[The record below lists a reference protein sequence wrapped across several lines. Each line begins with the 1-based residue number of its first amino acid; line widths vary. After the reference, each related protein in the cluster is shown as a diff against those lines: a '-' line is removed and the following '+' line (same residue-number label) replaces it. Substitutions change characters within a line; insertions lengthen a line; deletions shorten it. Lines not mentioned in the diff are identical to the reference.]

1 MARQRPRGS
10 RGQLVEVCI
19 ERVGIRRSGVVAFRL
34 LQWAYV
40 AGKAG
45 RWPSVPVYMEWT
57 GVSERTAWN
66 HRAEIRAAFT
76 EAEFRSIVAQLLAG
90 GADELPKSKA
100 VRVRIDLASAVT

>member
-1 MARQRPRGS
+1 VARQRPRGS
-10 RGQLVEVCI
+10 RGQLVEVCV
-19 ERVGIRRSGVVAFRL
+19 ERVGVRGGTKVAFRL

-57 GVSERTAWN
+57 GVSERTAWL
-66 HRAEIRAAFT
+66 HRSTIREAFT

-100 VRVRIDLASAVT
+100 VQVRINLASAVT